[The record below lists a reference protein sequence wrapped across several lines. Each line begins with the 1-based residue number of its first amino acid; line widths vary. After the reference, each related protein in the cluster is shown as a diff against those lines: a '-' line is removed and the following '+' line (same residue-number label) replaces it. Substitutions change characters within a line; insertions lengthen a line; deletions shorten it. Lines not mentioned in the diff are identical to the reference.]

1 MDQAQEEIM
10 SKYVIGA
17 YAVILDKKGR
27 VLLSH
32 RRDLD
37 IWTLPGGHVEEGELP
52 TEAAIRETKEE
63 TGLKI
68 KIKGLVGIYKK
79 SQINRFDFAF
89 LGKVK
94 GGKLK
99 KTKTADKHRFYK
111 FSKIPKNIL
120 PKHKER
126 IQDAIDDN
134 GKIIFNKQKSTSA
147 RKFLKSL

>member
-1 MDQAQEEIM
+1 M
-10 SKYVIGA
+10 SKFVIGA
-17 YAVILDKKGR
+17 YVVILDKKCR

-52 TEAAIRETKEE
+52 TEAVIRETKEE

-68 KIKGLVGIYKK
+68 KVKGLIGVYKK
-79 SQINRFDFAF
+79 KQINRFDFAF

-99 KTKTADKHRFYK
+99 KTKTADEHRFYK
-111 FSKIPKNIL
+111 IKKIPKNTL

-126 IQDAIDDN
+126 IQDAVRGDD
-134 GKIIFNKQKSTSA
+134 KIIFNKQSSISA
-147 RKFLKSL
+147 RKFLKRL